1 MSELEDLIR
10 NALRDDEEAVPE
22 APGIAGRMTE
32 LFLRRSRW
40 VAAFAWMKMGG
51 TPAISMAAG
60 AAFFTVESTRWQICA
75 TLVTIGFMGFAM
87 WWIWY
92 WMVLNRNAA
101 LREMKRIELQLAE
114 LRGDADQRAS
124 TRTRNAPAAPS
135 A

>member
-10 NALRDDEEAVPE
+10 TALRDDEEAVPE
-22 APGIAGRMTE
+22 APGIAGRMTD

-51 TPAISMAAG
+51 TLAISMVAG
-60 AAFFTVESTRWQICA
+60 AAFFAAESTRWQIVCA
-75 TLVTIGFMGFAM
+75 TLVTIGFVGFAM

-114 LRGDADQRAS
+114 LREAK
-124 TRTRNAPAAPS
+124 
-135 A
+135 

>member
-10 NALRDDEEAVPE
+10 NALHDDEEAPPE
-22 APGIAGRMTE
+22 APGMAGRMTE

-51 TPAISMAAG
+51 TLAISLVAG
-60 AAFFTVESTRWQICA
+60 AAFFAAESVRWQIVWA
-75 TLVTIGFMGFAM
+75 TLVTIGFVGFAM

-101 LREMKRIELQLAE
+101 LRELKRIELQLAE
-114 LRGDADQRAS
+114 QREAK
-124 TRTRNAPAAPS
+124 
-135 A
+135 

>member
-22 APGIAGRMTE
+22 PPGLAGRMTE

-51 TPAISMAAG
+51 TLAIAMIAG
-60 AAFFTVESTRWQICA
+60 AAFFAAESTRWQIVCA

-101 LREMKRIELQLAE
+101 LRELKRIELQLAE
-114 LRGDADQRAS
+114 LR
-124 TRTRNAPAAPS
+124 AAR
-135 A
+135 